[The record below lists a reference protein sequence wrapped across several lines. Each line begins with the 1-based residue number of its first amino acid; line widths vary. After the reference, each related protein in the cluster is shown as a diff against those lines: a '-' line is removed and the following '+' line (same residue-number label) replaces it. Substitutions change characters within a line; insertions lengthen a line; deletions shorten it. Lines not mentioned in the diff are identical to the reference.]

1 MTDEMENEKSLKHK
15 DEKKQDLQREF
26 LKLS

>member
-15 DEKKQDLQREF
+15 DETKQDLQREY